1 MKLEVSVVLPFPR
14 ERVFN
19 TYRDKLPDLSR
30 YLPNVRSIQQLE
42 RNDAGNVAKMLN
54 RWRGGGEVPA
64 VARSFLSEDL
74 LQWDDHAT
82 WDAAA
87 WTCHWRTE
95 VSAFKDAVRAE
106 GLNTFEEVGPSSTR
120 LTIRGDIE
128 VDAMKVRGVPRLL
141 AGGVGATIEKF
152 LVATIRPNLVSVA
165 EGLGKYLAEN
175 P

>member
-14 ERVFN
+14 ARVFN
-19 TYRDKLPDLSR
+19 AYRDNLADLSR
-30 YLPNVRSIQQLE
+30 FLPNVRSIQVLQRTDE
-42 RNDAGNVAKMLN
+42 GSITRMLN

-82 WDAAA
+82 WDATA

-106 GLNTFEEVGPSSTR
+106 GTNRFEEVGPSSTR
-120 LTIRGDIE
+120 LSIHGVIE
-128 VDAMKVRGVPRLL
+128 VDATKVKGVPRLL
-141 AGGVGATIEKF
+141 AGGVGTAIETF

-165 EGLGKYLAEN
+165 EGLGKYLAEQG
-175 P
+175 

>member
-19 TYRDKLPDLSR
+19 TYRDKLADLSR
-30 YLPNVRSIQQLE
+30 YLPNVRSIQVLQRTDE
-42 RNDAGNVAKMLN
+42 GTVSRMLN

-106 GLNTFEEVGPSSTR
+106 GINRFEEVGPGSTR
-120 LTIRGDIE
+120 LAIAGVIE
-128 VDAMKVRGVPRLL
+128 VDATKVKGVPRLL
-141 AGGVGATIEKF
+141 AGGVGTAIESF

-165 EGLGKYLAEN
+165 EGLGKYLAEH